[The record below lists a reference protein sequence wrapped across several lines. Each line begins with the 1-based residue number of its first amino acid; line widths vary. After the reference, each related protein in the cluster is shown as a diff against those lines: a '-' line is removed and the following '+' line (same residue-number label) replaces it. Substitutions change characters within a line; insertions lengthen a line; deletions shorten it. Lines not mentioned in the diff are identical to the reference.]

1 MKPILGFYGR
11 QINITKEYT
20 NYAKRRKYVK
30 YIDDNI
36 EDVANYVNNC
46 FENSKESLKEK
57 LINEIREY
65 LEPLPI
71 HYVLKP
77 DDNPYDHSGVL
88 VEDGYISLD
97 QTIEEFLENEYTG
110 TKRASYI
117 SGMGWIYDD
126 YGEELSYYTLDL
138 AADIY
143 FPAMRKYLEDK
154 FSVSLSEEEFDK
166 IRVLC
171 GDLVYDNSI
180 ASDFFFTEC
189 AIKYVG
195 IENLK
200 LTDIIKK

>member
-1 MKPILGFYGR
+1 MSDNK
-11 QINITKEYT
+11 
-20 NYAKRRKYVK
+20 YAK

-36 EDVANYVNNC
+36 KDVANYVNNC

-166 IRVLC
+166 IRDLC

-180 ASDFFFTEC
+180 ASDFFFAEC